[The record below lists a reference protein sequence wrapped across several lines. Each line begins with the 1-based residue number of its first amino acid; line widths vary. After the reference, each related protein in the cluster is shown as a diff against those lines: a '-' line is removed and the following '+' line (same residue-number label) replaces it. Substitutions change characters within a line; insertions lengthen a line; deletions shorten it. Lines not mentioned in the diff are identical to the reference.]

1 MTPPVVNL
9 GGLDYVNDIVLILP
23 LGFKGDT
30 GVVS

>member
-23 LGFKGDT
+23 LGVQGDT